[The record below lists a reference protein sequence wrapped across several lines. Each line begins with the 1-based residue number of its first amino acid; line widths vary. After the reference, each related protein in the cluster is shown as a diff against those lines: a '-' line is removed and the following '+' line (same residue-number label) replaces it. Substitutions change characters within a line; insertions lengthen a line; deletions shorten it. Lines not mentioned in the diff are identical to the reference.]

1 MVVVETSGTQGTSEP
16 RDGDDADSLSD
27 VALRQD
33 EEDVQVYIFFALHG
47 IPDIAGQRKA
57 ARKPSVV
64 TLCSH

>member
-33 EEDVQVYIFFALHG
+33 EEDVQVYFFLLYAVFRTYQGRERQPGNL
-47 IPDIAGQRKA
+47 
-57 ARKPSVV
+57 V
-64 TLCSH
+64 L